1 MIKSKER
8 EMFFKQLAEKAK
20 NAQCFIYNPDTP
32 ISIRTN
38 RLEIGQPTL
47 THTGWGL
54 NEQQAWLEF
63 YCVDKDNSS
72 VHSAENSE
80 RFQKLFSHKEE
91 IERSFGESLIWDFEP
106 TRIKQ
111 SVISRTAVAA
121 EGYNQYMWEKI
132 QDDLVERTSR
142 LGAALKP
149 FLY

>member
-1 MIKSKER
+1 MKKSIER

-20 NAQCFIYNPDTP
+20 NAQCFIYNPDRP
-32 ISIRTN
+32 ISMRTN

-63 YCVDKDNSS
+63 YCVDKDNSA
-72 VHSAENSE
+72 VHSVENSE

-91 IERSFGESLIWDFEP
+91 IERAFGESLIWDFEP
-106 TRIKQ
+106 ARIKQ

-121 EGYNQYMWEKI
+121 TDYNQYTWKKI
-132 QDDLVERTSR
+132 QDDLVDRTSR